1 MRIKELIDYGVKL
14 LNDNNIED
22 SRIIAKVLAKYILNL
37 NNNELVSNDNKEIS
51 EEEKTRYYL
60 ALIEIMQGMPLQY
73 ITNNQEF
80 YGLDLYVDENVLIP
94 QPDTEILVE
103 EVINICKKYDGKI
116 KILDICSGSGAI
128 GISIAK
134 NISNANIVLGDISEK
149 AIEIAK
155 KNAEKNGVSER
166 VKFLKTNMFENIKE
180 EFDII
185 VSNPPYI
192 ETKTIEELSKQ
203 VQSEPHIA
211 LDGGEDGLDFY
222 RILSNDAKKYLKKDG
237 YLCVEIGY
245 NQRENVEKLLKE
257 RNYKNIY
264 SKKDLSG
271 NDRIIVAVE

>member
-1 MRIKELIDYGVKL
+1 MKIRELVDYGVKI

-37 NNNELVSNDNKEIS
+37 NNNELVVNDNKEIS
-51 EEEKTRYYL
+51 EKEKTRYYL

-80 YGLDLYVDENVLIP
+80 YGLDFYVDENVLIP